1 MSRSLRVSLGIRK
14 KEKKR
19 VERKFRRL
27 EEKAARMHKKDKEV
41 QTKEKIHQFPNITRQ
56 GKGEDLKKT
65 ATLFAILQ
73 AYDFIA
79 TKVLSI

>member
-1 MSRSLRVSLGIRK
+1 MQ
-14 KEKKR
+14 
-19 VERKFRRL
+19 
-27 EEKAARMHKKDKEV
+27 KKDKEV

-79 TKVLSI
+79 TKVLSIWA